1 MMGCGCNSRRDV
13 AKTNAA
19 ICRRCPHHGGSMCL
33 LDGQRYTRTVRPASN
48 PCPLGKH
55 TTDGVV
61 RWMGI
66 RWYGVPAPLRW
77 FGPLRRY
84 RLPGC
89 GCIVPLKLA
98 FGWLAERRLLALA
111 IVLGVLAW
119 LAVAAAAVVA
129 ATRKGPEYVPDVPE
143 AMAAQPKWAS
153 PENERPRGYWYHFK
167 KLTGARAATLPVWS
181 PEPLRDHEWM
191 RW

>member
-66 RWYGVPAPLRW
+66 HWYGVPAPLRW
-77 FGPLRRY
+77 FGPHFPWGTLAVNISGGLAIGIFAELIAQRFDSSPELR
-84 RLPGC
+84 LF
-89 GCIVPLKLA
+89 IVTGILGGFTTFSA
-98 FGWLAERRLLALA
+98 FSLEVTGMAERGDYLTALIYVLASVIISVAAVFAGLAL
-111 IVLGVLAW
+111 V
-119 LAVAAAAVVA
+119 
-129 ATRKGPEYVPDVPE
+129 
-143 AMAAQPKWAS
+143 
-153 PENERPRGYWYHFK
+153 
-167 KLTGARAATLPVWS
+167 RAFV
-181 PEPLRDHEWM
+181 
-191 RW
+191 